1 MNVSHRT
8 VQRDIDKLK
17 LENRIHREGSNTD
30 GKWVVDIP
38 FIKK

>member
-17 LENRIHREGSNTD
+17 LENRSHREGSNTD